1 MEVKIDM
8 KAFWNQRY
16 DEPEYAYGTQPN
28 LFFKDQLDQLTPG
41 KLLMPAE
48 GEGRN
53 AVYAAGKGW
62 EVTAFDSSSS
72 GQKKALQL
80 AQEKKV
86 TLNYVVADAL
96 EIVFPEASFD
106 AVGLIFV
113 HLPPDL
119 RSIFHQKV
127 VSWLKPGGTLI
138 LEGFSTDQLHHP
150 SGGPREPAM
159 LFSTAI
165 LREDFGT
172 LQSLHIEEMITTLDE
187 GRYHVG
193 SAAVIRA
200 VGTR

>member
-1 MEVKIDM
+1 M

-72 GQKKALQL
+72 GQKKALRL

-86 TLNYVVADAL
+86 TLNYLVADAL
-96 EIVFPEASFD
+96 
-106 AVGLIFV
+106 
-113 HLPPDL
+113 
-119 RSIFHQKV
+119 
-127 VSWLKPGGTLI
+127 
-138 LEGFSTDQLHHP
+138 
-150 SGGPREPAM
+150 
-159 LFSTAI
+159 
-165 LREDFGT
+165 
-172 LQSLHIEEMITTLDE
+172 
-187 GRYHVG
+187 
-193 SAAVIRA
+193 
-200 VGTR
+200 